1 MGPRPKSILVLT
13 PSLRLADAEPDTT
26 PPAARRHIA
35 RENHAAAL
43 AADDARWLFAQH
55 VKDSVEG
62 GRAALVRPQI
72 RRNLVTRAE
81 QMGLRPFDANLVIAI
96 VQDAARR
103 GEHLD
108 QSADR
113 LAFIPAKRR
122 DPIGPLMILGAAIG
136 LAAGLVSL
144 LIGWLS

>member
-13 PSLRLADAEPDTT
+13 PSLRLADRELDAT
-26 PPAARRHIA
+26 PPAARRIIA

-62 GRAALVRPQI
+62 GRAALLRPQV
-72 RRNLVTRAE
+72 RRNLVARAE
-81 QMGLRPFDANLVIAI
+81 AMGLRPFDANLVIAI

-103 GEHLD
+103 GEQLD

-122 DPIGPLMILGAAIG
+122 DPIGPPMILGAAIG